1 MDQHL
6 LKYMMSYWVKHSYQ
20 ITSNN
25 TQDNII
31 VHEMSIISSTT
42 LKKIYEVCIFNP
54 KFTGTT
60 NLMEIL

>member
-6 LKYMMSYWVKHSYQ
+6 LKYMMSYWVKHSHQ

-31 VHEMSIISSTT
+31 VDEMSIVSSTT

-60 NLMEIL
+60 NLIEIL

>member
-6 LKYMMSYWVKHSYQ
+6 LKYMTSYWVKHSYQ

-31 VHEMSIISSTT
+31 VDEMSIVSSTT

>member
-25 TQDNII
+25 TQDNIT
-31 VHEMSIISSTT
+31 VDEMSIISSTT
-42 LKKIYEVCIFNP
+42 LKKVYEVCIFNP

-60 NLMEIL
+60 NSMKIL

>member
-31 VHEMSIISSTT
+31 VDEMSIVSSTT
-42 LKKIYEVCIFNP
+42 LKKYMRYVFLIQ
-54 KFTGTT
+54 
-60 NLMEIL
+60 NLQEQQI